1 MEIIH
6 RRDGAQ
12 VPAPVG
18 YALESARK
26 QADPAMRRARCRV
39 RLGAEGALQAVP
51 GDGGAATLW
60 RSAAGIQGVQD
71 RGGTAPKKA
80 AASSQG

>member
-12 VPAPVG
+12 ATAPVG

-26 QADPAMRRARCRV
+26 QAGPAMRRARCRV
-39 RLGAEGALQAVP
+39 RLGAEDALQPYPTLAEP
-51 GDGGAATLW
+51 QLLGAALPE
-60 RSAAGIQGVQD
+60 S
-71 RGGTAPKKA
+71 KA
-80 AASSQG
+80 YRARRRRAQESAASSQG